1 MGSHDTLKVVFFW
14 LTFPTTAVNLVK
26 NDWHA
31 IPTGFLHKFG
41 LVWPLGG
48 EDSYMEPTV
57 MLVGNFEFNP

>member
-1 MGSHDTLKVVFFW
+1 MGSHDTLKVMFFW

-26 NDWHA
+26 NDWHV

-48 EDSYMEPTV
+48 GGLLYGTDSDARRI
-57 MLVGNFEFNP
+57 FWI